1 MKNITAAILS
11 AILLIT
17 VFATSAHAGRSHEQI
32 MQEAQVEM
40 ERVCNSIIPF
50 MEKPENVTKLEVIDE
65 DEINAFAD
73 NSGRVAVYMGMINFF
88 QSEDEL
94 AAVCG
99 HELAHL
105 SREHIKKSLPT
116 SILATVVSEVVG
128 GTAGDIV
135 GNLIYTKDSR
145 KHEREADRNGLY
157 YAWQAGFDPYAS
169 VALWEGMSQ
178 LRDTMALEQ
187 YLSTHPVHEERIE
200 NFHVLLYR
208 MCNDG
213 VVTRYCEEIKADA
226 RLAQMY
232 NDFESR

>member
-1 MKNITAAILS
+1 MKALKTLMIAAALIVMAAS
-11 AILLIT
+11 A
-17 VFATSAHAGRSHEQI
+17 ASAGRTHEQI
-32 MQEAQVEM
+32 LQDAQVEM
-40 ERVCNSIIPF
+40 ERVCASLIPY
-50 MEKPENVTKLEVIDE
+50 MERPGNVTKLEVIDE

-73 NSGRVAVYMGMINFF
+73 NEGRVAVYMGMMNFF

-105 SREHIKKSLPT
+105 SREHIKKSMKT
-116 SILATVVSEVVG
+116 GILATVVSAAVG

-169 VALWEGMSQ
+169 VALWEGMST

-213 VVTRYCEEIKADA
+213 VVTRYCEEITADP

-232 NDFESR
+232 HEFESR